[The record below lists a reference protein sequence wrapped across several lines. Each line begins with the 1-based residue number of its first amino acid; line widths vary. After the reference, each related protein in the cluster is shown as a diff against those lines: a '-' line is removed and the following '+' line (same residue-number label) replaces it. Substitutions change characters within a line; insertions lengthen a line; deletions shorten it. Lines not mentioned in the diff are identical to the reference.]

1 MGGQARL
8 TIMWTV
14 PGPRLRLALRI
25 AAVWSLLWPLFGLLF
40 LMVVLEQ
47 VPLGSRFNV
56 SLTVSLF
63 ASALLALLL
72 AIWLVWSPSRRRV
85 TLSRRA
91 EVLLIGGGMLLV
103 VGISV
108 GTLVGRPILE
118 RGSRATDADAAR
130 QRFVVPDTSRFPSD
144 DVERALA
151 EFERAARHLEGL
163 WPSMEGRG
171 PVVLELYPN
180 LEEYRTERGLQ
191 WSRGSVECREHETVI
206 SVPLED
212 ASSIMTEGSHPSS
225 VPVHEMVHA
234 MVCQR
239 LGARSMLSVP
249 SWFHEGLAQLHA
261 HRGFD
266 GIGDRVFNRL
276 VVWVKRGDRL
286 SPERLCYGKPSTS
299 SADPS
304 YFYDVSWEFI
314 RYLGVYHGV
323 DDING
328 VVEDVGDGMGFGDSL
343 LTRFEGECAGLYAK
357 WLEGW

>member
-1 MGGQARL
+1 MQA
-8 TIMWTV
+8 V
-14 PGPRLRLALRI
+14 RLRHLRLGLRI
-25 AAVWSLLWPLFGLLF
+25 IAVWSLLWPLFGLL
-40 LMVVLEQ
+40 LLVAVLEM

-56 SLTVSLF
+56 SLVVSLF
-63 ASALLALLL
+63 ASALVALLL

-91 EVLLIGGGMLLV
+91 EALLIGGGMLLV

-108 GTLVGRPILE
+108 GTLVGRQILE
-118 RGSRATDADAAR
+118 RGPRAADADAAR

-151 EFERAARHLEGL
+151 EFERAARRLEGL

-180 LEEYRTERGLQ
+180 LEEYRAERGLQ

-212 ASSIMTEGSHPSS
+212 ASGIMTGGPHSS
-225 VPVHEMVHA
+225 PAPLHEMVHA
-234 MVCQR
+234 MVCQS
-239 LGARSMLSVP
+239 LGAEAMLSIP
-249 SWFHEGLAQLHA
+249 SWYHEGLAQLHA

-286 SPERLCYGKPSTS
+286 SPERLCYGKPSS
-299 SADPS
+299 SADESS

-314 RYLGVYHGV
+314 RYLGVHHGV
-323 DDING
+323 DDLNG

-343 LTRFEGECAGLYAK
+343 RTRFGGECAGLYAK
-357 WLEGW
+357 WLESW